1 MKARILDDA
10 VKGLF
15 SNPDAPWA
23 SIRISRYL
31 YIKKKIKH
39 SMNNEITANNAALEG
54 PIFATFIKYMLPS
67 LLGLI
72 AMTSGSLVDGMFI
85 GNYEGATALAAV
97 NLIIPITTLLFG
109 VSMMVSI
116 GGAVRGGKYLGE
128 KNTTAASAIFSK
140 TLIFML
146 VYGVIVIALGLV
158 FEDKIFASLGADETL
173 FPVMSEYY
181 RIIFPFLFFQFIV
194 IQLYFFIRLDGFPNI
209 AATALTVGALGN
221 IVMDYLFIAVFD
233 WGLAGAALAT
243 GLSQVMP
250 LVVMLYYFVNP
261 KRKIFFSF
269 RQTYWREVFQAAY
282 NGISEFINEVSGA
295 IIGFIFNWMLIQRA
309 GVNGVAA
316 ITLVN
321 YLLFVGFMAYF
332 AVSDSIQVIISQ
344 NFGGRNPQRI
354 RAFLRT
360 AGTMIAAIS
369 AVIIG
374 LLVVGSESMI
384 GLFIDIERDRDTLVL
399 ALEFVTYVWPV
410 FIFAGFTML
419 ISGYLTAVHLP
430 LQSAIVA
437 ICRSLIMPA
446 GLLTLFYMLLT
457 DYRFVAAISVAEA
470 ISFVIA
476 LILYLYHTPTRAMR
490 EQD

>member
-1 MKARILDDA
+1 
-10 VKGLF
+10 
-15 SNPDAPWA
+15 
-23 SIRISRYL
+23 
-31 YIKKKIKH
+31 
-39 SMNNEITANNAALEG
+39 MNTDLPVDNEALEG
-54 PIFATFIKYMLPS
+54 PVVPTFIRYMMPS

-72 AMTSGSLVDGMFI
+72 AMTSASLVDGMFI
-85 GNYEGATALAAV
+85 GNYEGVTALAAV

-158 FEDKIFASLGADETL
+158 FEDNIFASLGADETL

-181 RIIFPFLFFQFIV
+181 RIIFPFLFFQFVV
-194 IQLYFFIRLDGFPNI
+194 IQLYFFIRLDGFPNLAAI
-209 AATALTVGALGN
+209 ALAVGALGN
-221 IVMDYLFIAVFD
+221 IVLDYLFIAVFD

-243 GLSQVMP
+243 GLSEVMS
-250 LVVMLYYFVNP
+250 LVVMLVYFINP
-261 KRKIFFSF
+261 KRKIFFAL
-269 RQTYWREVFQAAY
+269 RQTYWSELFKAAY

-295 IIGFIFNWMLIQRA
+295 IIAFIFNWMLIQRA
-309 GVNGVAA
+309 GVDGVAA

-332 AVSDSIQVIISQ
+332 SVSDSIQVIISQ
-344 NFGGRNPQRI
+344 NFGARNPQRI

-360 AGTMIAAIS
+360 AGTMIMAIS

-374 LLVVGSESMI
+374 LLIAGSESMI
-384 GLFIDIERDRDTLVL
+384 SLFIDTERDSDTLAL

-419 ISGYLTAVHLP
+419 ISGYLTAIHLP
-430 LQSAIVA
+430 LQSAVVA
-437 ICRSLIMPA
+437 TCRSLIMPA
-446 GLLTLFYMLLT
+446 GLLILFYMLLE

-476 LILYLYHTPTRAMR
+476 LTLYLYHTPTKVMR
-490 EQD
+490 EQG

>member
-1 MKARILDDA
+1 
-10 VKGLF
+10 
-15 SNPDAPWA
+15 
-23 SIRISRYL
+23 
-31 YIKKKIKH
+31 
-39 SMNNEITANNAALEG
+39 MNNEITANNDALEG

-360 AGTMIAAIS
+360 AGAMIAAIS

-374 LLVVGSESMI
+374 LLVAGSESMI